1 MCSRSVA
8 IRFKAVLSRT
18 TYKRKSAVKSLRG
31 SLRTGSP
38 SHVS

>member
-18 TYKRKSAVKSLRG
+18 TYKRKSAVKSLGG